1 MSKFIDYLVNPFS
14 NLSNVEETIIEA
26 TINSLWIQAINIVNT
41 GEDDIRI
48 NLKLIRTEIDST
60 DIDSPVY
67 TERTNIFVA
76 KNFLVPSYKSV
87 KNEIFNTVNLV
98 EAISIPTNLQHS
110 RIDNNKVTI
119 DKLNIYSNGY
129 TQKFD
134 CTVVYSV
141 LKELP
146 SPFAI

>member
-14 NLSNVEETIIEA
+14 NLGNDEETIIEA
-26 TINSLWIQAINIVNT
+26 TVNSLWIQAINIVNT

-48 NLKLIRTEIDST
+48 NLRFIRTEIDST

-67 TERTNIFVA
+67 TVMNNKFEA
-76 KNFLVPSYKSV
+76 KNFLVPSYKNV
-87 KNEIFNTVNLV
+87 KNGLFNTVNLV
-98 EAISIPTNLQHS
+98 EAISITTNLQHS
-110 RIDNNKVTI
+110 KIDNDKVTV

-134 CTVVYSV
+134 CSVVYSV

>member
-14 NLSNVEETIIEA
+14 NLSNDEETIIEA
-26 TINSLWIQAINIVNT
+26 TVNSLWIQALNIVNT
-41 GEDDIRI
+41 GEDDLRI

-60 DIDSPVY
+60 DIDSPIY
-67 TERTNIFVA
+67 TERANIFVA
-76 KNFLVPSYKSV
+76 KNFLIPSYKSV

-98 EAISIPTNLQHS
+98 GTISIPTNLQHS
-110 RIDNNKVTI
+110 KIDTDKVTI
-119 DKLNIYSNGY
+119 DKLNIYSNGH

-134 CTVVYSV
+134 CSVVYSV

-146 SPFAI
+146 SPFAV